1 LKFMDASLLQQFRQQ
16 LASWIEARLESQRLP
31 FQRLELS
38 PRILTDQGR
47 LVADMVLWINRD
59 SQLAGTMIL
68 LPDAVDTQVL
78 ADGASLAKAL
88 GLGHF
93 TTWAAR
99 EVTIWT
105 LASGTVELRQV
116 FKLPPANRITPE
128 NFQHTL
134 QELLEQLKIVTITS
148 APVTTAYTV
157 HYFANLCLR
166 NLEELTPGL
175 TISARITAGQT
186 AADEWLEQAP
196 REKAWLSLWRILH
209 LLREGRLPPGLQP
222 ERLELA
228 LHYALTD
235 LANGQPSWLSIQKSE
250 PPLPEGD
257 AVRLHHLASR
267 LRQLGW
273 PVCAK
278 QANEL
283 ICLLLSEAGHRF
295 GLKPIRLPWVT
306 NHVKRWV
313 GCQPLTFEKGY
324 SLVAPRAY
332 LAGWALQSSQ
342 QDSSEQ
348 GLHAESVHTLDVS
361 RLSNSAVAV
370 LQDTQPLVRKDH
382 DARLILLRQ
391 AWPSRRFDLPRNAPT
406 WLWDALYLAGL
417 TSEDLSLTLPQE
429 WYCAPGIL
437 SLWSILGTHFQLT
450 ELAGSETGEQSLHFV
465 RTPTRPSQVLVHRS
479 CQTIE
484 VAAEL
489 LAGQPPGT
497 AQVWLKTTADIA
509 DLLSSQSMTVFSK
522 LESDWSEALTWGIYL
537 FLHTRLGGHLWDL
550 CSGQPFLPEFKM
562 TALAVQTA
570 GVPVPSEIILK
581 DLSLL
586 GDVAT
591 QTMPD
596 SLLLEQ
602 EFANI
607 FGSAPNLPDH
617 PVHVAHDTPK
627 TRRRSNT
634 SSEQVAARVFIEGV
648 PRFPEHYLMH
658 VYRPKLVKYDLFGP
672 LEIIEEFFD
681 RISMRTIAQEQLLEV
696 SGRPAA
702 EALVLASYTGEA
714 VVSLPEDDRLLAEV
728 VMLYRSDLLY
738 LWNKL
743 ARECR
748 RSEPHR
754 QTAAKMARK
763 IWEQHG
769 LPPESVLKG

>member
-1 LKFMDASLLQQFRQQ
+1 MDPSLLQQFRQQ

-68 LPDAVDTQVL
+68 LPDAVDAQVL
-78 ADGASLAKAL
+78 ANGASLAKAL

-105 LASGTVELRQV
+105 LASGTVELLQA
-116 FKLPPANRITPE
+116 FKLPPANRVTPE
-128 NFQHTL
+128 DFQQIL

-157 HYFANLCLR
+157 HYYANLCLR
-166 NLEELTPGL
+166 NLDGLTPGL
-175 TISARITAGQT
+175 TISARMAAGQT

-209 LLREGRLPPGLQP
+209 LLREGRLPPGMQP

-228 LHYALTD
+228 IHYALTD
-235 LANGQPSWLSIQKSE
+235 LANGQTSWLSIQKSE

-273 PVCAK
+273 PHSDG
-278 QANEL
+278 QADEL

-295 GLKPIRLPWVT
+295 GLKPMRLPWAT
-306 NHVKRWV
+306 NHFKRWV
-313 GCQPLTFEKGY
+313 GCQPPDCEKGY

-332 LAGWALQSSQ
+332 LAGWALQSSR
-342 QDSSEQ
+342 QDSSEVDP
-348 GLHAESVHTLDVS
+348 HAESLQALDAS
-361 RLSNSAVAV
+361 RLSSSAVAV
-370 LQDTQPLVRKDH
+370 LLDTQPLVRKDH
-382 DARLILLRQ
+382 DAHLILLRQ
-391 AWPSRRFDLPRNAPT
+391 AWPSRRFDLPRNAPR

-417 TSEDLSLTLPQE
+417 TSDDLSLTLPQE
-429 WYCAPGIL
+429 WYRAPGIL
-437 SLWSILGTHFQLT
+437 SLWSILETRFQLA
-450 ELAGSETGEQSLHFV
+450 ELADSETGEQSLHFV
-465 RTPTRPSQVLVHRS
+465 STQASPSQVLVHRS

-484 VAAEL
+484 VAVEL

-497 AQVWLKTTADIA
+497 TQAWLKTTAAIA
-509 DLLSSQSMTVFSK
+509 ELLSSQSMTVISK
-522 LESDWSEALTWGIYL
+522 LEPDWSEALIWGIYL

-550 CSGQPFLPEFKM
+550 CSGQPFLPEFNM
-562 TALAVQTA
+562 TALAVQAA
-570 GVPVPSEIILK
+570 GVPVPNEIILK

-586 GDVAT
+586 GDVVT
-591 QTMPD
+591 QTVPD

-607 FGSAPNLPDH
+607 FGSTPNFPDH
-617 PVHVAHDTPK
+617 PVHIAHDTPK

-634 SSEQVAARVFIEGV
+634 SSEQIALRVFIDGV
-648 PRFPEHYLMH
+648 PLFPEHYLMK
-658 VYRPKLVKYDLFGP
+658 VYRPKLVQYDLSGP
-672 LEIIEEFFD
+672 LEISEEFFD
-681 RISMRTIAQEQLLEV
+681 RISLRTIGQEQRLEV
-696 SGRPAA
+696 SGRVIA
-702 EALVLASYTGEA
+702 EALVLASY
-714 VVSLPEDDRLLAEV
+714 
-728 VMLYRSDLLY
+728 YRRDS
-738 LWNKL
+738 
-743 ARECR
+743 
-748 RSEPHR
+748 S
-754 QTAAKMARK
+754 
-763 IWEQHG
+763 I
-769 LPPESVLKG
+769 PP